1 MENSLADVVKELQ
14 SINLGSNLILD
25 AADEIRSPLLR
36 AIPAI
41 ETTLESIPAIETALQ
56 SVPAVQSSSAQ
67 SAALLSSIRRILGS
81 MDMSL
86 QLMLAHSAK
95 SIKLQSS
102 KKFESFA
109 KEKAKQTEG
118 VAADLSGLKMPDLPQ
133 LGKGLLFAAFPK
145 LANFAVK
152 GIENIVEA
160 IMKIDSTGVKEK
172 VDVISGIGLALLAF
186 GEIKWNKVLLG
197 TVMIRLFA
205 GRFASLGKVLGS
217 KKMLESLAPLE
228 KFASEFAE
236 PIDKISQ
243 SLLKFA
249 QIKWTKVLLGTTL
262 MKLVAKAMIAGFKG
276 IADSL
281 ANTKTITSAL
291 TKFDKLVTLISSSI
305 TKFST
310 SMSSVGKSLIFIAI
324 GIGALGLA
332 LKSFE
337 GIKLETIG
345 IVAAAVGS
353 LGLLGKLIGNSWKD
367 MAKGALSIGL
377 LSASIYAL
385 TLVLD
390 PFSKLDFKQIGI
402 GILTVGGFAA
412 VAALLGLAL
421 GPIATGALAI
431 AALGASLIPFAYAA
445 QLAAPAIDQLIT
457 SFAKLKD
464 VPMLSLM
471 ALGPALAA
479 IGAGLAVFSA
489 GGLISG
495 VVDGLGKLFGI
506 KSPFDKIIE
515 LGNAAP
521 GLATIADSL
530 KLIAQLSD
538 IDPFKNL
545 DADKVVESINK
556 INAALWNLMWTQKK
570 VGLSPLDL
578 MVALNK
584 MPAPAGYSTNGQ
596 DESMRKITP
605 QSNIQ
610 PMSSSIGSQLNAA
623 GGSTTANAVTIIN
636 NNNGGNSTTNMSQST
651 NNNQTTSQPII
662 TGSAYLGNVYGTPM
676 FS

>member
-1 MENSLADVVKELQ
+1 MENSLADIVKELQ

-25 AADEIRSPLLR
+25 AADEIRSPLLK
-36 AIPAI
+36 AIPV
-41 ETTLESIPAIETALQ
+41 IETALE

-67 SAALLSSIRRILGS
+67 SATLLSGIRRILGS

-102 KKFESFA
+102 KRFESYSTA
-109 KEKAKQTEG
+109 QGTNSPM
-118 VAADLSGLKMPDLPQ
+118 VSSPDLSGLKIPDFSQ
-133 LGKGLLFAAFPK
+133 LGKGIALASFPG

-152 GIENIVEA
+152 GINNIVKA
-160 IMKIDSTGVKEK
+160 IKQIDSS
-172 VDVISGIGLALLAF
+172 DVMQRIEVIAGIGDAFRSF
-186 GEIKWNKVLLG
+186 GEIKWSKVLLG
-197 TVMIRLFA
+197 TTMIKLFA

-217 KKMLESLAPLE
+217 KEMLKSLTPLAAFAK
-228 KFASEFAE
+228 KFAD
-236 PIDKISQ
+236 PIQKISE

-249 QIKWTKVLLGTTL
+249 QIKWTRVLLGTAM
-262 MKLVAKAMIAGFKG
+262 MKMVSKSMIAGFKG
-276 IADSL
+276 IAASL
-281 ANTKTITSAL
+281 ANTKNITAAL

-310 SMSSVGKSLIFIAI
+310 SMSSVGKSLIFVAI

-337 GIKLETIG
+337 GVKLETVG
-345 IVAAAVGS
+345 IAAAAIGS
-353 LGLLGKLIGNSWKD
+353 LGLMGKLIGNSWKD

-377 LSASIYAL
+377 LSASIYGL
-385 TLVLD
+385 TLALD
-390 PFSKLDFKQIGI
+390 PFSKLDFKQVGV
-402 GILTVGGFAA
+402 GILTIGGFAA

-421 GPIATGALAI
+421 GPIASGALAI
-431 AALGASLIPFAYAA
+431 AALGASLIPLAYAA
-445 QLAAPAIDQLIT
+445 QIAAPAIDQLIT

-545 DADKVVESINK
+545 DAGKVVDSINK

-570 VGLSPLDL
+570 AGLSPLDL

-584 MPAPAGYSTNGQ
+584 MPAPAGYSMNGQ
-596 DESMRKITP
+596 DESIRKITP
-605 QSNIQ
+605 ESNIQ

-636 NNNGGNSTTNMSQST
+636 NNSGGNSTTNMSQST

-662 TGSAYLGNVYGTPM
+662 TGSAYLGNVYGAPM

>member
-25 AADEIRSPLLR
+25 AADEIRSPLLK
-36 AIPAI
+36 AIPN
-41 ETTLESIPAIETALQ
+41 IETALQ

-67 SAALLSSIRRILGS
+67 SATLLSGIRRILSS

-186 GEIKWNKVLLG
+186 GEIKWNKVLLA

-217 KKMLESLAPLE
+217 KKMLESLTPLA
-228 KFASEFAE
+228 KFAKKFAE

-249 QIKWTKVLLGTTL
+249 QIKWTRVLVGTVL

-276 IADSL
+276 IAASL
-281 ANTKTITSAL
+281 ANTKNITAAL

-310 SMSSVGKSLIFIAI
+310 SMSSVGKSLIFVAV

-337 GIKLETIG
+337 GVKLETIG
-345 IVAAAVGS
+345 MVAAAVG
-353 LGLLGKLIGNSWKD
+353 GLVLVGKLIGQD
-367 MAKGALSIGL
+367 MAKGVGQIAKGALVIGL
-377 LSASIYAL
+377 
-385 TLVLD
+385 
-390 PFSKLDFKQIGI
+390 
-402 GILTVGGFAA
+402 
-412 VAALLGLAL
+412 
-421 GPIATGALAI
+421 
-431 AALGASLIPFAYAA
+431 LGASLIPLAYALNMMKDVKWETLGIAAAAITGLAVAAAILTAASAFVGPGILLIAGLGAALIPLAYAA

-464 VPMLSLM
+464 VPMRSLI

-495 VVDGLGKLFGI
+495 IVDGLGKLFGI

-521 GLATIADSL
+521 GLTTIADSL

-570 VGLSPLDL
+570 AGLSPIDL

-584 MPAPAGYSTNGQ
+584 IPAPTGYSTDGQ
-596 DESMRKITP
+596 NESMRKIAP

-636 NNNGGNSTTNMSQST
+636 NNSGGNSTTNMSQST